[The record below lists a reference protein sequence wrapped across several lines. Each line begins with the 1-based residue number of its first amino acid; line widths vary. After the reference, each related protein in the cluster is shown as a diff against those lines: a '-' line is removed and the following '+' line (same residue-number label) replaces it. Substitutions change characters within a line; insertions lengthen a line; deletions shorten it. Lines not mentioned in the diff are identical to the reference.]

1 MCTATSIYRKKIDT
15 QKVYGGPG
23 GGLGM
28 LTGARDR
35 QAGDGMPEKK
45 LKVGNKN
52 GYNPLF
58 QQSLA
63 HMALQIPGFLPH
75 VAPGAAE

>member
-1 MCTATSIYRKKIDT
+1 
-15 QKVYGGPG
+15 
-23 GGLGM
+23 M

-35 QAGDGMPEKK
+35 QAGESMPEKK